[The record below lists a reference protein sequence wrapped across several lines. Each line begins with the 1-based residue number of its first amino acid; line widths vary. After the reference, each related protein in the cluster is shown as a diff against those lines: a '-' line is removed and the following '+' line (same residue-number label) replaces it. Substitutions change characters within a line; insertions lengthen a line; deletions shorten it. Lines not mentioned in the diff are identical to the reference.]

1 MNTEVELLTE
11 GHFSSSSARKR
22 PGFSPPTLSDCL
34 RFNLCH
40 IFPLGRRGSGSHFRL
55 KDYKLCFKF
64 SSSSSREIRQRKGRT
79 ISGADQRLK
88 PVDIL
93 ATSQI
98 MYHKSR
104 FTPVFQQ
111 HSCNMINISS
121 NISDHQIVAHKY

>member
-22 PGFSPPTLSDCL
+22 PGFSPRTLGDCL
-34 RFNLCH
+34 RFNLCR
-40 IFPLGRRGSGSHFRL
+40 IFPVGRLESGSHFRL
-55 KDYKLCFKF
+55 KDYKLSLNLVVPHPEK
-64 SSSSSREIRQRKGRT
+64 SDREKEEQSQGT
-79 ISGADQRLK
+79 DQRLK
-88 PVDIL
+88 PLDPL

-98 MYHKSR
+98 TYRKSR

-121 NISDHQIVAHKY
+121 NISDHKNVAHKY